1 MKLSLPII
9 GLVVILRKS
18 LYLVSQLVDLVLDWC
33 FSPRWPASCT
43 RTLFCKVERH
53 RPCQHFWKKVK
64 LIYEQGNAFVFLF
77 VCLSVC
83 FFFFCCCC
91 CCFFFF
97 AVLYHMPILVLHL
110 MFSLF
115 NFFFLFLLR
124 YLVIFALR
132 IYLLVDGLIHNCCL
146 IDEFFNFPPGALRK
160 LWDVRWL
167 LLKPVR
173 KRNPFRT
180 F

>member
-18 LYLVSQLVDLVLDWC
+18 LYLVSQLVDLVLGWC
-33 FSPRWPASCT
+33 FSPRWPAGCT

-83 FFFFCCCC
+83 FFFFVFFCCC
-91 CCFFFF
+91 CCFFFLPF
-97 AVLYHMPILVLHL
+97 FTICPSSCYIWCFLYLI
-110 MFSLF
+110 
-115 NFFFLFLLR
+115 FFFYFCYVTWLFLLCVFI
-124 YLVIFALR
+124 YWLMGWFIIVAWLMNFSIFLQE
-132 IYLLVDGLIHNCCL
+132 LCESFGMWDG
-146 IDEFFNFPPGALRK
+146 FS
-160 LWDVRWL
+160 
-167 LLKPVR
+167 
-173 KRNPFRT
+173 
-180 F
+180 